1 MAEAEKKKSSCL
13 GATGDAVKSLDQFQE
28 GFVMKIDEEADAV
41 GSLMGTG
48 LSGIL
53 SAIMLIFIYTKA
65 TSWYLKNDVDIMSNQ
80 IEGHFTYED
89 KFDTGA
95 GFFLAAAITEYNS
108 DPNPVEEAQYGE
120 LIIEHYGWG
129 YGDGIGSGSR
139 PLNYHTCTD
148 EELGYVRTENTVIYP
163 VYESSQAEVDT
174 YRKKFKCIPNED
186 LVIWGDYN
194 SAKAQ

>member
-1 MAEAEKKKSSCL
+1 M
-13 GATGDAVKSLDQFQE
+13 
-28 GFVMKIDEEADAV
+28 
-41 GSLMGTG
+41 
-48 LSGIL
+48 
-53 SAIMLIFIYTKA
+53 
-65 TSWYLKNDVDIMSNQ
+65 
-80 IEGHFTYED
+80 
-89 KFDTGA
+89 
-95 GFFLAAAITEYNS
+95 AAAITEYNS